1 MVLAGHQVRFG
12 VESSFMSGG
21 ICTPREELTKQDFY
35 QTCHHEL
42 VASVLVTKIAHEMM
56 PGALVGCMLLAMP
69 T

>member
-1 MVLAGHQVRFG
+1 
-12 VESSFMSGG
+12 MSGG